1 MPLDLLPIRFIV
13 ASKPA
18 PEKSL
23 SGLQQR
29 SASQKRIAAPGC
41 ASPFYGQKRKRSHG
55 VRMRPARR
63 VHRVLLNRACD
74 GGERIIGVAADQ
86 TNRADNEYQDYS
98 QHHRI
103 FRDVLA
109 LFVLPKLKGEVKHYT
124 PFLAGVFSV
133 WRESGC
139 KD

>member
-1 MPLDLLPIRFIV
+1 
-13 ASKPA
+13 
-18 PEKSL
+18 
-23 SGLQQR
+23 
-29 SASQKRIAAPGC
+29 
-41 ASPFYGQKRKRSHG
+41 
-55 VRMRPARR
+55 MRPARR
-63 VHRVLLNRACD
+63 VHGVLLNRACD
-74 GGERIIGVAADQ
+74 GGECIIGVAADQ

>member
-1 MPLDLLPIRFIV
+1 MPLDLLPILFIV

-29 SASQKRIAAPGC
+29 SLAKAHSC
-41 ASPFYGQKRKRSHG
+41 ARVVRVRFMDRKERGLTG

-63 VHRVLLNRACD
+63 VHRVLLDRACD

-103 FRDVLA
+103 FRDVLPLVRPSKA
-109 LFVLPKLKGEVKHYT
+109 
-124 PFLAGVFSV
+124 
-133 WRESGC
+133 
-139 KD
+139 

>member
-1 MPLDLLPIRFIV
+1 MIFAERIMQRIDAEWPARWCGTGLPELKCER
-13 ASKPA
+13 
-18 PEKSL
+18 
-23 SGLQQR
+23 GLTR
-29 SASQKRIAAPGC
+29 L
-41 ASPFYGQKRKRSHG
+41 
-55 VRMRPARR
+55 RMRPARR

>member
-1 MPLDLLPIRFIV
+1 
-13 ASKPA
+13 
-18 PEKSL
+18 
-23 SGLQQR
+23 
-29 SASQKRIAAPGC
+29 
-41 ASPFYGQKRKRSHG
+41 
-55 VRMRPARR
+55 MRPARR

-109 LFVLPKLKGEVKHYT
+109 LFVLPKLKGEVKRYT
-124 PFLAGVFSV
+124 PLLAGSVFSLEGE
-133 WRESGC
+133 RM
-139 KD
+139 